1 MLDTNSTIRGF
12 GDEPGLVTICI
23 VILLVGIIIQLKYF
37 KYSRTQPCNKAW
49 DKTNEKNRV
58 QYHIV
63 FTIMIVLGKI
73 LDEKSIL
80 FFQNS
85 LNSKIQFQ
93 QS

>member
-37 KYSRTQPCNKAW
+37 KYSRTQPCKAW

-58 QYHIV
+58 QYHTV

-73 LDEKSIL
+73 LDKNL
-80 FFQNS
+80 FYFY
-85 LNSKIQFQ
+85 KIP
-93 QS
+93 